1 MSNPNNHIKITSC
14 KTMNKV
20 KVQGPMDKSNL
31 FFGTLLFDLWIM
43 LIMYIP
49 RILKWVSDGGNFELT
64 FDG

>member
-1 MSNPNNHIKITSC
+1 
-14 KTMNKV
+14 MNKV